1 MGGLDFLNEM
11 SGAKR
16 KSYSGAFQL
25 MPLLKFLVKR
35 AGREFGICE
44 KIAQDRLGLQ
54 SMHAFALPC
63 RIALTSSQ
71 DKLGLAFFSAAL
83 VAWALYLVCGS
94 QCDFTPAITDIFK
107 DGENVGRGWGAV
119 ITPMRIIHWQIL

>member
-63 RIALTSSQ
+63 CIALTSSHLLSGQ
-71 DKLGLAFFSAAL
+71 AWLGLLLCRAGSVGALFSVWL
-83 VAWALYLVCGS
+83 SVRLHSSNYRY
-94 QCDFTPAITDIFK
+94 F
-107 DGENVGRGWGAV
+107 
-119 ITPMRIIHWQIL
+119 